1 MSATIEQTENAAT
14 DDLTEYQ
21 GTFGVQIRVKA
32 SSRHD
37 AWSKLYRLV
46 DHLENAPDVVH
57 IDEWRVPLVRDMNA
71 EARSDDERRYLVNVA
86 LTVQAPS
93 AGTAACA
100 AAEFARDA
108 EDLTTSPDRAV
119 ERAER
124 DVKGYETEIRWAKED
139 IESLADWNIPDDR
152 KARYRAS
159 YEDNLARSEAA
170 LKKAMDA
177 FEQAK
182 AMRSQMT
189 QGTIIDYEFYD
200 AVPL

>member
-46 DHLENAPDVVH
+46 DHLENAPDVVN
-57 IDEWRVPLVRDMNA
+57 IDEWRVPLVRDMDA
-71 EARSDDERRYLVNVA
+71 EKRTDDEQRYRISVA

-108 EDLTTSPDRAV
+108 MELTADRAFSTA
-119 ERAER
+119 RSA
-124 DVKGYETEIRWAKED
+124 VKSYETEIRWEKED

-152 KARYRAS
+152 KAAYRAS

-189 QGTIIDYEFYD
+189 QGTIIDYDFYD